1 MKKIISVILSLLV
14 FQELYLSENGIKKN
28 ISAKKISQ
36 LKQVDQTSIVDQSI
50 DVSLEDSIKD
60 SINLLPIQQNKNDVS
75 KSNQIISAQP
85 KSFFKK
91 PSFAATSKELKD
103 ALYEKIKASSH
114 TIDEGLFFKAGKP
127 RVLFGKKVAVIID
140 HIVNIVP
147 EIGSSGE
154 ITLQGGHTYKTIAS
168 FKNQG
173 GLCQDV
179 FYKDPNTNC
188 WLIDGVDNFTG
199 KRFYK
204 TIFPQGWTPEDVY
217 AAIITATLLDNQQSE
232 IVKDRQ
238 VMRVKISYKNNPEF
252 IARLVLYK
260 RQKSDTWEIMTAFPE
275 FQ

>member
-1 MKKIISVILSLLV
+1 MKKITSIILSFLI
-14 FQELYLSENGIKKN
+14 FQDLYVSENGIKKN
-28 ISAKKISQ
+28 IAAKTISQ
-36 LKQVDQTSIVDQSI
+36 LKKGNRTSILDQNI
-50 DVSLEDSIKD
+50 DLSSENNIKA
-60 SINLLPIQQNKNDVS
+60 SKNFLSIQQDENDVF
-75 KSNQIISAQP
+75 KSNQFISTQS
-85 KSFFKK
+85 KVLLKT
-91 PSFAATSKELKD
+91 PSLGATSKEIKD

-114 TIDEGLFFKAGKP
+114 TIDESLFFKAGKS
-127 RVLFGKKVAVIID
+127 RVLFGKNIAVIID

-147 EIGSSGE
+147 EVGSSGE

-173 GLCQDV
+173 GLLKDV
-179 FYKDPNTNC
+179 FYKDPKTNC

-217 AAIITATLLDNQQSE
+217 AAIVTGTLLDNQESE
-232 IVKDRQ
+232 IVKGRQ
-238 VMRVKISYKNNPEF
+238 VMRVKICYKNNPEF